1 MYNQSTVKKY
11 YAYGCGGHWNYNYS
25 GRMRPM
31 DSRHIIDIVDKNLAA
46 KMDLSRNYSDKELK
60 ELIDDCLDS
69 LEKRIPLIGI
79 DRVNIR
85 NTIYN
90 GRRRFGLIQPF
101 LEDNSVN
108 EIMINGTDA
117 IFIEQDGELRKTDVR
132 FDDRDKL
139 YNLIQSMIS
148 WVNRSVNESTPIVD
162 ARLTTGARINI
173 VLPPV
178 ALNGPVVTIR
188 KFAEKPFGWNEL
200 IANGTMTSG
209 QAEYLRKAVDD
220 QKNII
225 VGGGT
230 STGKTTFLNMLAST
244 IPAGNRIITVE
255 DSAELRLDQ
264 ENVVRLETRN
274 ANSEGKGEIKMRN
287 LIKTALRMRPDNILI
302 GEVRDESALEMLTAL
317 CTGHRGCMSTAHAN
331 SAKDMLV
338 RLETMALWAGNI
350 SSESIRKMIVSGV
363 HVFVHLI
370 RDGSGR
376 HVSEI
381 CTVGGFENGEV
392 VLEPVCV

>member
-1 MYNQSTVKKY
+1 MDKNLE
-11 YAYGCGGHWNYNYS
+11 GII
-25 GRMRPM
+25 PM

-69 LEKRIPLIGI
+69 LEKRIPMIGI

-108 EIMINGTDA
+108 EIMINGTEA
-117 IFIEQDGELRKTDVR
+117 IFIEQDGVFKKTDVR

-148 WVNRSVNESTPIVD
+148 WVNRTVNESTPIVD
-162 ARLTTGARINI
+162 ARLTTGARVNV

-178 ALNGPVVTIR
+178 ALNGPIVTIR
-188 KFAEKPFGWNEL
+188 KFADKPFGWKEL
-200 IANGTMTSG
+200 IENGTMSEG
-209 QAEYLRKAVDD
+209 QASFLRTAVDM

-230 STGKTTFLNMLAST
+230 STGKTTFLNMLASA
-244 IPAGNRIITVE
+244 IPPGNRIITVE
-255 DSAELRLDQ
+255 DSAELRLYQ

-274 ANSEGKGEIKMRN
+274 ANSEGKGEIKMRS

-331 SAKDMLV
+331 SAADMLV

-350 SSESIRKMIVSGV
+350 SSESIRKMIVSGI
-363 HVFVHLI
+363 HLFVHLV
-370 RDGSGR
+370 RDDRGR
-376 HVSEI
+376 HVGEI
-381 CTVGGFENGEV
+381 CAVDGIENGEV
-392 VLEPVCV
+392 RLRPVDVR

>member
-1 MYNQSTVKKY
+1 
-11 YAYGCGGHWNYNYS
+11 
-25 GRMRPM
+25 M
-31 DSRHIIDIVDKNLAA
+31 DSRHIIDIVDKNLASR
-46 KMDLSRNYSDKELK
+46 MDLSRNYSDKELK
-60 ELIDDCLDS
+60 ELIDDCLDN

-117 IFIEQDGELRKTDVR
+117 IFIEQDGVLKKTSER
-132 FDDRDKL
+132 FDDSDKL
-139 YNLIQSMIS
+139 FNLIQSMIS
-148 WVNRSVNESTPIVD
+148 WVNRTVNESTPIVD
-162 ARLTTGARINI
+162 ARLTTGARINV

-178 ALNGPVVTIR
+178 ALNGPIVTIR
-188 KFAEKPFGWNEL
+188 KFAEKPFGWKEL
-200 IANGTMTSG
+200 TANGTMSEA
-209 QAEYLRKAVDD
+209 QAEYLKRAVEDG
-220 QKNII
+220 KNII

-230 STGKTTFLNMLAST
+230 STGKTTFLNMLASS
-244 IPAGNRIITVE
+244 IPPENRIITVE
-255 DSAELRLDQ
+255 DSAELRLYQ

-274 ANSEGKGEIKMRN
+274 ANSEGKGEIKMRS

-363 HVFVHLI
+363 HLFVHLV
-370 RDGSGR
+370 RDESGR
-376 HVSEI
+376 HVGEI
-381 CTVGGFENGEV
+381 CAVDGMDGRDVRLTEIDPEK
-392 VLEPVCV
+392 E

>member
-1 MYNQSTVKKY
+1 MTHKNAADIGTK
-11 YAYGCGGHWNYNYS
+11 NPE
-25 GRMRPM
+25 RMLPM

-117 IFIEQDGELRKTDVR
+117 IFIEQGGVLKKTDVR

-139 YNLIQSMIS
+139 FNLIQSMIS
-148 WVNRSVNESTPIVD
+148 WVNRSVNESSPIVD
-162 ARLTTGARINI
+162 ARLTTGARINV

-178 ALNGPVVTIR
+178 ALNGPIVTIR
-188 KFAEKPFGWNEL
+188 KFAEKPFGWKEL
-200 IANGTMTSG
+200 IENGTLSES
-209 QAEYLRKAVDD
+209 QAVYLRNAVDM
-220 QKNII
+220 QQNII

-230 STGKTTFLNMLAST
+230 STGKTTFLNVLASA
-244 IPAGNRIITVE
+244 IPPGNRIITVE
-255 DSAELRLDQ
+255 DSAELRLFH
-264 ENVVRLETRN
+264 ENIVRLETRN
-274 ANSEGKGEIKMRN
+274 ANSEGKGEIKMRS
-287 LIKTALRMRPDNILI
+287 LIKAALRMRPDNILI

-331 SAKDMLV
+331 SARDMLV

-350 SSESIRKMIVSGV
+350 SSESIRKMIVSGI
-363 HVFVHLI
+363 HLFVHLV
-370 RDGSGR
+370 RDEYGR

-381 CTVGGFENGEV
+381 CTVDGIKDGEV
-392 VLEPVCV
+392 RLISAAV

>member
-1 MYNQSTVKKY
+1 
-11 YAYGCGGHWNYNYS
+11 
-25 GRMRPM
+25 M
-31 DSRHIIDIVDKNLAA
+31 DSRHIIEIVDKNLAA
-46 KMDLSRNYSDKELK
+46 RMDLSRNYSDKELK
-60 ELIDDCLDS
+60 ELIDECLDS
-69 LEKRIPLIGI
+69 LEKRIPMIGI

-85 NTIYN
+85 NTVYN

-101 LEDNSVN
+101 LEDSSVN

-117 IFIEQDGELRKTDVR
+117 IFIEQNGELKRVEER
-132 FDDRDKL
+132 FTDRDKL

-148 WVNRSVNESTPIVD
+148 WVNRSVNESSPIVD
-162 ARLTTGARINI
+162 ARLTTGARINV

-188 KFAEKPFGWNEL
+188 KFAEKPFGWTDL
-200 IANGTMTSG
+200 VANGTVTEA
-209 QAEYLRKAVDD
+209 QVAYLKKAVAE

-230 STGKTTFLNMLAST
+230 STGKTTFLNVLAAE
-244 IPAGNRIITVE
+244 IPNENRIITVE
-255 DSAELRLDQ
+255 DSAELRLVQD
-264 ENVVRLETRN
+264 NVVRLETRN
-274 ANSEGKGEIKMRN
+274 ANSEGKGEIKMRS

-331 SAKDMLV
+331 SSRDMLV

-350 SSESIRKMIVSGV
+350 TSESIRKMIVSGV
-363 HVFVHLI
+363 HLFLHLE
-370 RDGSGR
+370 RDETGR
-376 HVSEI
+376 HLKEISE
-381 CTVGGFENGEV
+381 VAGLKNGEV
-392 VLEPVCV
+392 CLRPVCCPGTGDEPQ

>member
-1 MYNQSTVKKY
+1 
-11 YAYGCGGHWNYNYS
+11 
-25 GRMRPM
+25 MRRTLDKNLEGIIPM

-69 LEKRIPLIGI
+69 LEKRIPMIGI

-108 EIMINGTDA
+108 EIMINGTEA
-117 IFIEQDGELRKTDVR
+117 IFIEQDGVLKKTDVR

-148 WVNRSVNESTPIVD
+148 WVNRTVNESTPIVD
-162 ARLTTGARINI
+162 ARLTTGARVNV

-178 ALNGPVVTIR
+178 ALNGPIVTIR
-188 KFAEKPFGWNEL
+188 KFAEKPFGWKEL
-200 IANGTMTSG
+200 IENGTMSEG
-209 QAEYLRKAVDD
+209 QASFLRTAVDM

-230 STGKTTFLNMLAST
+230 STGKTTFLNMLASA
-244 IPAGNRIITVE
+244 IPPGNRIITVE
-255 DSAELRLDQ
+255 DSAELRLYQ

-274 ANSEGKGEIKMRN
+274 ANSEGKGEIKMRS

-331 SAKDMLV
+331 SAADMLV

-350 SSESIRKMIVSGV
+350 SSESIRKMIVSGI
-363 HVFVHLI
+363 HLFVHLV
-370 RDGSGR
+370 RDDRGR
-376 HVSEI
+376 HVGEI
-381 CTVGGFENGEV
+381 CAVDGIENGEV
-392 VLEPVCV
+392 RLRPVDVR

>member
-1 MYNQSTVKKY
+1 
-11 YAYGCGGHWNYNYS
+11 
-25 GRMRPM
+25 M

-101 LEDNSVN
+101 LEDNSIN

-117 IFIEQDGELRKTDVR
+117 IFIEQGGVLKKTDVR

-139 YNLIQSMIS
+139 FNLIQSMIS
-148 WVNRSVNESTPIVD
+148 WVNRSVNESSPIVD
-162 ARLTTGARINI
+162 ARLTTGARINV

-178 ALNGPVVTIR
+178 ALNGPIVTIR
-188 KFAEKPFGWNEL
+188 KFAEKPFGWKEL
-200 IANGTMTSG
+200 IENGTLTEP
-209 QAEYLRKAVDD
+209 QAVYLRNAVDM
-220 QKNII
+220 QQNII

-230 STGKTTFLNMLAST
+230 STGKTTFLNVLASA
-244 IPAGNRIITVE
+244 IPPGNRIITVE
-255 DSAELRLDQ
+255 DSAELRLFH
-264 ENVVRLETRN
+264 ENIVRLETRN
-274 ANSEGKGEIKMRN
+274 ANSEGKGEIKMRS
-287 LIKTALRMRPDNILI
+287 LIKAALRMRPDNILI

-331 SAKDMLV
+331 SARDMVV

-350 SSESIRKMIVSGV
+350 SSESIRKMIVSGI
-363 HVFVHLI
+363 HLFVHLV
-370 RDGSGR
+370 RDEYGR

-381 CTVGGFENGEV
+381 CSVDGIKDGEV
-392 VLEPVCV
+392 RLRSAAV

>member
-1 MYNQSTVKKY
+1 
-11 YAYGCGGHWNYNYS
+11 
-25 GRMRPM
+25 M
-31 DSRHIIDIVDKNLAA
+31 DSRHIIDIVDKNLAS

-60 ELIDDCLDS
+60 ELIDDCLDN

-101 LEDNSVN
+101 LEDDSVN
-108 EIMINGTDA
+108 EIMINGTEA
-117 IFIEQDGELRKTDVR
+117 IFIEQDGVLKKTDIR

-148 WVNRSVNESTPIVD
+148 WVNRTVNESTPIVD
-162 ARLTTGARINI
+162 ARLTTGARINV

-178 ALNGPVVTIR
+178 ALNGPIVTIR
-188 KFAEKPFGWNEL
+188 KFAEKPFGWDDL
-200 IANGTMTSG
+200 ISNGTMTEA
-209 QAEYLRKAVDD
+209 QADFLKCAVDL
-220 QKNII
+220 QQNII

-230 STGKTTFLNMLAST
+230 STGKTTFLNMLASS
-244 IPAGNRIITVE
+244 IPEGNRIITVE
-255 DSAELRLDQ
+255 DSAELRLYQ

-274 ANSEGKGEIKMRN
+274 ANSEGKGEIKMRS

-331 SAKDMLV
+331 SAADMLV

-350 SSESIRKMIVSGV
+350 SSESIRKMIVSGI
-363 HVFVHLI
+363 HLFI
-370 RDGSGR
+370 HLVRDDKGR
-376 HVSEI
+376 HVGEI
-381 CTVGGFENGEV
+381 CAVDGLEKGEV
-392 VLEPVCV
+392 RLRRIEV